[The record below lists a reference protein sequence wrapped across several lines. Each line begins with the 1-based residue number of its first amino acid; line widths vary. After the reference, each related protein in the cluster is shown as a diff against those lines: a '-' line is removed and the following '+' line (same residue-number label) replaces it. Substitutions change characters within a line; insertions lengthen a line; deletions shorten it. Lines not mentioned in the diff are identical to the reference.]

1 MDANECKG
9 HLKQMFCL
17 FGGSAG
23 TTVSPL
29 TGWILRQERFYPSRI
44 ATPMSH
50 QLWPHT
56 CGLNFVLNALT
67 SSIVIEEEE
76 EDIFVERAIY
86 WINNFLF
93 INIAHLRDVDGT
105 LLQSTF
111 TAYTQCSLL

>member
-1 MDANECKG
+1 METELQNC
-9 HLKQMFCL
+9 
-17 FGGSAG
+17 S
-23 TTVSPL
+23 V
-29 TGWILRQERFYPSRI
+29 LRSKSY
-44 ATPMSH
+44 
-50 QLWPHT
+50 L
-56 CGLNFVLNALT
+56 
-67 SSIVIEEEE
+67 EEEE